1 MQKTES
7 LLRTRMLRLLIGSVL
22 ACLGLFGR
30 AMAAETP
37 PRILVLTSYH
47 AGLAWTDGQLNG
59 LRERLRGAAK
69 APELFVEYLDTK
81 RVPLT
86 PTYAEAWR
94 RMLAY
99 KYAGQPFAAVVAQDD
114 DALDFVLAE
123 RRPGGSLQGL
133 PVIFSGVTGQRQADL
148 EKLPAITGS
157 FDDADIAANV
167 TLLRKLRPGLS
178 RVVFVHDHG
187 RTGRAQAALV
197 KTLAPQFPGLAFEFL
212 SGMPARDIQARLA
225 ALDSGAGIILL
236 TFNID
241 GDGVVYTHEQAS
253 KLWAEAATVPVLV
266 KEDVMMV
273 PGVLGGLLVSSRRQG
288 ELAARALLR
297 VLDGVEARSLPMAGG
312 VIDPVFRYDQVQR
325 FGIDPGL
332 LPDGS
337 ELRGRPLSLHETH
350 PREFWLIVGL
360 LAALLVVSVL
370 GWALIQRARQERR
383 LAADSERS
391 YRELINS
398 TNEAIFIH
406 APDGALLDVNDRFAA
421 MYGYSRSELARLT
434 VAQLSEGVP
443 PYSPENSRQWLLRA
457 LNEGPQLFEWH
468 ARRANGS
475 LFWVEV
481 ALRRAEISGQLRLI
495 AAVRD
500 ISSRKEAE
508 AALRS
513 SEERYALILRN
524 SPVGIVNFGTDW
536 VITFCN
542 ERFAEILGTTIER
555 VVGLDIQTLNDP
567 SPLQACGEALAGRN
581 GHYEGPYTATTSSQS
596 IWVDL
601 RTAPLFDE
609 AGAVFGAI
617 AIVENISGRVE
628 AESALRALN
637 EELEQRVAT
646 RTAELS
652 GANEDLRRAMKQIAQ
667 SEKLASL
674 GSLVAG
680 VAHELNTPLGN
691 ARTVASTLHDHVR
704 EFRKEMTTGLRRS
717 TLEGLLTASDDAT
730 MLLERNLERA
740 AQLIGNFKQVAVDQT
755 SMRRRRFDLRQV
767 IDEVLTT
774 LQPKLRKQPH
784 RMQVEVAEGLLIDS
798 YPGPLEQVLT
808 NFVLNSLIHGLAG
821 REDGAMMIAA
831 HQEGDQVF
839 IDYTDNGIGMDEKA
853 AAKAFDPFYTT
864 RLGQG
869 GSGLG
874 LYIVHNLVTGAL
886 AGSIS
891 LTTAPGK
898 GVRFRMILPVL
909 APQAEVESFPVHT
922 AQ

>member
-1 MQKTES
+1 MAGFGQ
-7 LLRTRMLRLLIGSVL
+7 IGKV
-22 ACLGLFGR
+22 A
-30 AMAAETP
+30 AAESP
-37 PRILVLTSYH
+37 PKILVLTSYH
-47 AGLAWTDGQLNG
+47 AGLAWTDGQLSG
-59 LRERLRGAAK
+59 LREGLRGAAD

-86 PTYAEAWR
+86 PSYAETWR

-99 KYAGQPFAAVVAQDD
+99 KYGVQKFAAVVAQDD
-114 DALDFVLAE
+114 DALDFVLSE
-123 RRPGGSLQGL
+123 RRPGGMLHGL
-133 PVIFSGVTGQRQADL
+133 PVVFSGITGQRQADL
-148 EKLPAITGS
+148 ERLPAITGY

-178 RVVFVHDHG
+178 RVVFVHDHS
-187 RTGRAQAALV
+187 RTGRGQAELV

-212 SGMPARDIQARLA
+212 SDMPARDVQARLA
-225 ALDSGAGIILL
+225 ALDPGAGVILL

-241 GDGVVYTHEQAS
+241 SEGVVYTHEQAS
-253 KLWAEAATVPVLV
+253 KLWAEAAPVPVLV
-266 KEDVMMV
+266 KEDVMMA
-273 PGVLGGLLVSSRRQG
+273 PGVLGGLVVSSRHQG
-288 ELAARALLR
+288 ELSAKALLR
-297 VLDGVEARSLPMAGG
+297 VLDGADARSLPMAGG
-312 VIDPVFRYDQVQR
+312 IVDPMFHYDQLRR
-325 FGIDPGL
+325 FGIDPDL

-337 ELRGRPLSLHETH
+337 ELRGRQLSLYYTH
-350 PREFWLIVGL
+350 PREFWLIIGL
-360 LAALLVVSVL
+360 LSALLLVTLL
-370 GWALIQRARQERR
+370 GYALVHRARQERR

-406 APDGALLDVNDRFAA
+406 ATDGSLVDVNDRFAA
-421 MYGYSRSELARLT
+421 MYGYSRDELWHLS
-434 VAQLSEGVP
+434 VAQLSEGNP
-443 PYSPENSRQWLLRA
+443 PYAPENSRQWLMRA

-481 ALRRAEISGQLRLI
+481 ALRRAEIAGELRLV

-542 ERFAEILGTTIER
+542 DRFAEILGTTAER
-555 VVGLDIQTLNDP
+555 VVGLDIQTLYDR
-567 SPLQACGEALAGRN
+567 SPLPACGEALAGRN
-581 GHYEGPYTATTSSQS
+581 GHYQGPYVATTSSLS

-601 RTAPLFDE
+601 RTAPLLDE
-609 AGAVFGAI
+609 AGVVLGAI
-617 AIVENISGRVE
+617 AIVEDVSARVE
-628 AESALRALN
+628 AETALRALN
-637 EELEQRVAT
+637 EELEQRVAA

-704 EFRKEMTTGLRRS
+704 EFRKEMAGGLRRS

-784 RMQVEVAEGLLIDS
+784 RMVIEVPDGVLVDS

-808 NFVLNSLIHGLAG
+808 NFVLNSLVHGLAG
-821 REDGAMMIAA
+821 CEGGVMTIAA
-831 HQEGDQVF
+831 RADAEQVV
-839 IDYTDNGIGMDEKA
+839 IDYGDNGVGMDEKA

-886 AGSIS
+886 AGSIT
-891 LTTAPGK
+891 LTTSPGQ
-898 GVRFRMILPVL
+898 GVRFRLVLPLV
-909 APQAEVESFPVHT
+909 APQAEVDHVPVGV

>member
-1 MQKTES
+1 MQIQKNNGRRKLRH
-7 LLRTRMLRLLIGSVL
+7 LLVGFGLL
-22 ACLGLFGR
+22 CLGAVGL
-30 AMAAETP
+30 AKAAENP
-37 PRILVLTSYH
+37 PKVLVLTSYH
-47 AGLAWTDGQLNG
+47 AGLAWTDGQLIG
-59 LRERLRGAAK
+59 LREGLRTSAR

-81 RVPLT
+81 RVSLT
-86 PTYAEAWR
+86 PAYAEAWR
-94 RMLAY
+94 RMLAD
-99 KYAGQPFAAVVAQDD
+99 KYGGLKFAAVVAQDD
-114 DALDFVLAE
+114 DALDFVIAE
-123 RRPGGSLQGL
+123 RRAGGRLQGV
-133 PVIFSGVTGQRQADL
+133 PVIFSGVSGQRQADL
-148 EKLPAITGS
+148 ERLPAITGV
-157 FDDADIAANV
+157 FDDADVAANV

-197 KTLAPQFPGLAFEFL
+197 KTMAPQFPGLAFEFL

-225 ALDSGAGIILL
+225 ALDPGAGVILL

-253 KLWAEAATVPVLV
+253 KLWAEASSVPVLV
-266 KEDVMMV
+266 KEDVMMA
-273 PGVLGGLLVSSRRQG
+273 PGVLGGLVVSSRRQG
-288 ELAARALLR
+288 DLAAKALLR
-297 VLDGVEARSLPMAGG
+297 ILDGVDARSLPMSGG
-312 VIDPVFRYDQVQR
+312 LIDPIFHYEGVKR
-325 FGIDPGL
+325 FGIDPAL

-337 ELRGRPLSLHETH
+337 ELRGRPLSLHDTH

-360 LAALLVVSVL
+360 LTALLLVTLL

-406 APDGALLDVNDRFAA
+406 APDGSLLDVNDRFVA
-421 MYGYSRSELARLT
+421 MYGYSRDELSRLT
-434 VAQLSEGVP
+434 MMQLSEGTP
-443 PYSPENSRQWLLRA
+443 PYSSENSRQWLLRA

-481 ALRRAEISGQLRLI
+481 ALRRAEIAGQLRLV

-500 ISSRKEAE
+500 ISSRKDAE

-542 ERFAEILGTTIER
+542 ERFAEILGTTTER
-555 VVGLDIQTLNDP
+555 VVGLDIQKLNDP

-581 GHYEGPYTATTSSQS
+581 GHYEGPYTATTSSHS

-601 RTAPLFDE
+601 RTAPLLDE

-617 AIVENISGRVE
+617 AIVEDISSRIE
-628 AESALRALN
+628 AEAALRALN
-637 EELEQRVAT
+637 EELEQRVVA

-704 EFRKEMTTGLRRS
+704 EFRKEMTGGLRRS

-774 LQPKLRKQPH
+774 LQPQLRKQSH
-784 RMQVEVAEGLLIDS
+784 DMQLEVPEGILIDS

-821 REDGAMMIAA
+821 REDGAMGIAA
-831 HQEGDQVF
+831 HLEGDRVL

-898 GVRFRMILPVL
+898 GVRFRMNLPVL
-909 APQAEVESFPVHT
+909 APQAEVASFPVHT